1 MEYIRDVASVSLIF
15 VRNNTFYILNQI
27 KFDFKFTFHQS
38 GGNLNLSHDSIL
50 QDPLRTEGFRY
61 YPENSG
67 GTSLFSS
74 SWPVLMYFLPKSPWV
89 FENLWLFGSLP

>member
-1 MEYIRDVASVSLIF
+1 MECIRDVASVSLIF

-38 GGNLNLSHDSIL
+38 GGNLNLS
-50 QDPLRTEGFRY
+50 QDPIRTEGFRY

-74 SWPVLMYFLPKSPWV
+74 SWPVLMYFLRKSPWV